1 MGPCME
7 SSSGGGNFLA
17 WIVLWTGNNGDDD
30 DLCAWLIGLRRG
42 RIEWEGRN
50 FKLESL

>member
-30 DLCAWLIGLRRG
+30 DLCTYMVDRTEAGPK
-42 RIEWEGRN
+42 WEGRN